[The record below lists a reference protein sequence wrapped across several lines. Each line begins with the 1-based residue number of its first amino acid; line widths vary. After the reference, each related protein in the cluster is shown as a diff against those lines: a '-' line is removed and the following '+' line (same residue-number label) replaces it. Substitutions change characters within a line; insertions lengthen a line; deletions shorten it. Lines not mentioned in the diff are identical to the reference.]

1 MMSPSYPEET
11 ELRELTPADAQ
22 TSADRSEAFSV
33 YQEGCPARLV
43 FERLAD
49 KWALLVV
56 RLLKCR
62 PTRFNQLR
70 REIEGVSQKVLSQTL
85 RRLERDGLVS
95 RQVIASTPVAVE
107 YSLTE
112 LGRSLA
118 EAVEPLIA
126 WAVAQIE
133 DVLDAQHRYDAQS
146 DKRNE

>member
-1 MMSPSYPEET
+1 MSASYPEET
-11 ELRELTPADAQ
+11 SLRQVSAPGQEVGRDA
-22 TSADRSEAFSV
+22 SRSYSV
-33 YQEGCPARLV
+33 YQEGCPARLI

-95 RQVIASTPVAVE
+95 REVITSMPVAVE

-112 LGRSLA
+112 LGRTLA
-118 EAVEPLIA
+118 EAIEPLTA
-126 WAVAQIE
+126 WAVVHIE
-133 DVLDAQHRYDAQS
+133 DVLSAQHQYDAQTAG
-146 DKRNE
+146 RAR

>member
-1 MMSPSYPEET
+1 MSVSYPEET
-11 ELRELTPADAQ
+11 SLREVPAPGEEV
-22 TSADRSEAFSV
+22 SVNPSRSYSV
-33 YQEGCPARLV
+33 YQEGCPARLI

-95 RQVIASTPVAVE
+95 REVIASMPVAVE

-112 LGRSLA
+112 LGRTLA
-118 EAVEPLIA
+118 DAIEPLTA
-126 WAVAQIE
+126 WAVVHIE
-133 DVLDAQHRYDAQS
+133 AVLDAQHRHDAQPGG
-146 DKRNE
+146 RA

>member
-1 MMSPSYPEET
+1 
-11 ELRELTPADAQ
+11 
-22 TSADRSEAFSV
+22 
-33 YQEGCPARLV
+33 LV

-56 RLLKCR
+56 RLLKHR

-95 RQVIASTPVAVE
+95 REVIASTPVAVE

-118 EAVEPLIA
+118 EAIEPLIA
-126 WAVAQIE
+126 WAVTQIE
-133 DVLDAQHRYDAQS
+133 DVLDAQFRYDAQS
-146 DKRNE
+146 GKRNG